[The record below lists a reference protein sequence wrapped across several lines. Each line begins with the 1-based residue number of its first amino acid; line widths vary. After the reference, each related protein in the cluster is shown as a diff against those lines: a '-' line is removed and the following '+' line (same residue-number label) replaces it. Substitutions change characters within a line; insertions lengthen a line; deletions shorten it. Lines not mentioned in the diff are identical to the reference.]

1 VAPELQS
8 EGERATPTE
17 RIERGT
23 GAAEGEEPTMKQPSL
38 TERIERELEQRVG
51 VYATVEESEGVITLS
66 GRVDVDEAREAAAR
80 IAARLAPNH
89 RVDNDLE
96 VETILPDPDAAGLAT
111 AEAAVHDI
119 PNETDA
125 RDDAGDE
132 IEPDFTDQPLLTD
145 PIAAAGPG
153 SGYEDPIQSGDDV
166 YVPPTDPVVT
176 GNERGELAVL
186 GGFSPDSMDE
196 VAVAPSASDNRLGD
210 EAIEDA
216 IRRELRED
224 AATTD
229 FEIDVLVR
237 QGVARLRGRVADV
250 DDVENA
256 ESVAARVP
264 GVREVVEELDVGS
277 Q

>member
-1 VAPELQS
+1 
-8 EGERATPTE
+8 
-17 RIERGT
+17 
-23 GAAEGEEPTMKQPSL
+23 MKQPSL
-38 TERIERELEQRVG
+38 TERIERELEQQLG
-51 VYATVEESEGVITLS
+51 VHATIEESEGIITLS
-66 GRVDVDEAREAAAR
+66 GRIDVDAARDEAAR

-89 RVDNDLE
+89 RIDNDLE
-96 VETILPDPDAAGLAT
+96 VETILPDPDGVGLAT
-111 AEAAVHDI
+111 AEAAIHDI

-125 RDDAGDE
+125 RDEAGDE

-145 PIAAAGPG
+145 PVAAAGPSG
-153 SGYEDPIQSGDDV
+153 GYEDPIQSGDDV
-166 YVPPTDPVVT
+166 YVPPTDPVVK
-176 GNERGELAVL
+176 GDERGELEVL

-210 EAIEDA
+210 EAIADA

-264 GVREVVEELDVGS
+264 GVREVVEELEVGG
-277 Q
+277 